1 MADGAENRLRSRGV
15 FISYRRGETSG
26 QARALHDRLSQRF
39 GTERVF
45 MDVDSIAPGADFVQ
59 KIEEAIDSSGVALV
73 LIGRDWLSREPNQH
87 LLDDPSDFV
96 RLETDAALRSGVP
109 VIPILVERARMP
121 TPEELPESLR
131 PLTRRNALELEN
143 QRWEYDVGRLVSAV
157 EQLVDPPQAT
167 SSPDPDAVRTGPEV
181 IDKTPKDGA
190 RRSRSRRFVVAGLG
204 VLVVVI
210 AVVVYLLLRP
220 GPKPATPSVS
230 AGHAIAAVSSDRI
243 AGVLLE
249 SRLGSAE
256 IPGNISASKPE
267 LVSFRAYGLVD
278 AVYVPLFGPGS
289 VLSLNYFVF
298 DNSGD
303 ASSYYANGRPLP
315 DHYTLTG
322 HFVPRGIGD
331 SKKCDTGLEEAT
343 STLVAHWESSCETL
357 SAKVVSF
364 IVVTSLTDSTSADKR
379 ISATLT
385 VDAIRHLALVADA
398 ASRSRVAPPPASV
411 TPPNLIDQIYSS
423 PEINDLL
430 PANITLVSLQKFNLG
445 SNSPPGLVAGTY
457 LRATVSGGGYRDSV
471 LFYVFGTPRQAQ
483 GFYKTRPRP
492 TGYTSIG
499 SIDSSGFS
507 QPTSCGRYREAT
519 SSSSPASYISG
530 CAVLWGDVIA
540 FSEAGPSSSATEYA
554 DVLAVTLARMA
565 ILELNRLDAN

>member
-1 MADGAENRLRSRGV
+1 MTDGAENRLRSRGV

-210 AVVVYLLLRP
+210 AVVVCCFVRGPSRPPHRSQLAMPLRRSP
-220 GPKPATPSVS
+220 QIGLRGCCSKVGSAPPKYPATSRLPNRNWFRSGHTGLWMLSMSPSLARVRSFRSTTSSSTTPATP
-230 AGHAIAAVSSDRI
+230 ARITPTAARFRTTTPS
-243 AGVLLE
+243 
-249 SRLGSAE
+249 
-256 IPGNISASKPE
+256 PG
-267 LVSFRAYGLVD
+267 
-278 AVYVPLFGPGS
+278 
-289 VLSLNYFVF
+289 
-298 DNSGD
+298 
-303 ASSYYANGRPLP
+303 
-315 DHYTLTG
+315 
-322 HFVPRGIGD
+322 
-331 SKKCDTGLEEAT
+331 
-343 STLVAHWESSCETL
+343 
-357 SAKVVSF
+357 
-364 IVVTSLTDSTSADKR
+364 
-379 ISATLT
+379 
-385 VDAIRHLALVADA
+385 
-398 ASRSRVAPPPASV
+398 
-411 TPPNLIDQIYSS
+411 
-423 PEINDLL
+423 
-430 PANITLVSLQKFNLG
+430 
-445 SNSPPGLVAGTY
+445 
-457 LRATVSGGGYRDSV
+457 
-471 LFYVFGTPRQAQ
+471 
-483 GFYKTRPRP
+483 
-492 TGYTSIG
+492 
-499 SIDSSGFS
+499 
-507 QPTSCGRYREAT
+507 T
-519 SSSSPASYISG
+519 SSRG
-530 CAVLWGDVIA
+530 
-540 FSEAGPSSSATEYA
+540 E
-554 DVLAVTLARMA
+554 
-565 ILELNRLDAN
+565 